1 MKKTTNSFLKSQ
13 ALVALIVLLFISVLN
28 LDAQNPRLNKYTFA
42 EGLTFS
48 GNNDYSINLRGY
60 VQPYAE
66 IKNYTGNE
74 EADNLTR
81 FRLRRFRL
89 RLTGDAE
96 KYKIDY
102 RFQVDLSGSGE
113 VGDEQA
119 ELLLDAWVRY
129 SITRRT
135 RITFGQRATPT
146 DNRELYMGSQTL
158 QLVERSRLTSAFASI
173 REFGVFYEGTYR
185 LGPVAYLKPSV
196 AITNGDGLNV
206 YDSDFGGL
214 KYGGRLDF
222 LPFGLFTRFG
232 QYRQVDMVR
241 ENSPKLVIGGIY
253 SINQGMTSRRG
264 RTSGRFVY
272 INDLNNNG
280 EFDDGEGRLPDYTKY
295 GIDFMLK
302 YKGFSM
308 LGEFIKAEAD
318 VPDDINLRSDAYGPD
333 YEVFISNF
341 RGLSGADYARSQ
353 MMLGQAFNIQAGYL
367 FKNLWSIDG
376 RYTYID
382 ADKHSFLNNGTFYN
396 RPEYY
401 TIGLSKYFDRSYGIK
416 VQGSFTYVD
425 AAGGI
430 NDINGDPIGGDEWI
444 GRIIT
449 SLAF

>member
-1 MKKTTNSFLKSQ
+1 MKNTKGTSNRFQGLLTLI
-13 ALVALIVLLFISVLN
+13 IVLLLSALE
-28 LDAQNPRLNKYTFA
+28 LSAQNPKLNRYTFA

-48 GNNDYSINLRGY
+48 GNNDYSMNLRGY
-60 VQPYAE
+60 VQPY
-66 IKNYTGNE
+66 IDVKNFTAND

-89 RLTGDAE
+89 RLTGDAA

-113 VGDEQA
+113 VGDEQS
-119 ELLLDAWVRY
+119 ELLLDAWIRY
-129 SITRRT
+129 SITKRT

-173 REFGVFYEGTYR
+173 REFGIFLEGSYR
-185 LGPVAYLKPSV
+185 LGPVAYLKPSF
-196 AITNGDGLNV
+196 ALTNGDGLNV
-206 YDSDFGGL
+206 YSSDFGGL

-232 QYRQVDMVR
+232 QFRQVDMVR
-241 ENSPKLVIGGIY
+241 ENSPKLVVGGTY
-253 SINQGMTSRRG
+253 SVNNGMSSRRG
-264 RTSGRFVY
+264 RTSGSILY
-272 INDLNNNG
+272 LDDMNNVT
-280 EFDDGEGRLPDYTKY
+280 LPDYTKY
-295 GIDFMLK
+295 GVDFLFK

-308 LGEFIKAEAD
+308 LGEFAGSSAN
-318 VPDDINLRSDAYGPD
+318 VPDNITQRVRNDGSTSRAL
-333 YEVFISNF
+333 EVDGVQDVENYIKG
-341 RGLSGADYARSQ
+341 R
-353 MMLGQAFNIQAGYL
+353 MMLGKAFNIQAGYL
-367 FKNLWSIDG
+367 FKNLWSLDG

-401 TIGLSKYFDRSYGIK
+401 TIGVSKYFDRNYGVKI
-416 VQGSFTYVD
+416 QGSFTYVQAEKGSND
-425 AAGGI
+425 LNSNPI
-430 NDINGDPIGGDEWI
+430 NGDEWI